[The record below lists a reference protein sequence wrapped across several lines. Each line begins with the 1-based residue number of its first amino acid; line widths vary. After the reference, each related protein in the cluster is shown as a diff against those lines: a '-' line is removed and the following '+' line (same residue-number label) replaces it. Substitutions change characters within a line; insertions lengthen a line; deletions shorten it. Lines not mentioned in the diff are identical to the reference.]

1 MVDIKLL
8 RDLGITQEFLKRRL
22 SVEPLSEG
30 ATTEEKTDQEKV
42 SKLLNRIRARVDAG
56 ESRSFAD
63 WQWLYMIDKAW
74 ETPFTQFHP
83 RLFGALEGGQMQTA
97 CSILSSLNLGGLVET
112 TKDASGKECQSFNEE
127 KFRLLVGLVRSYTT
141 IRWAKIVNDRRLTPF
156 HKFEPAKAL
165 AVQRARCEVL
175 TDRVQVMSIQY
186 SYFDVM
192 KWQVLKMLQYGT
204 AIKFIKEE
212 WHFEEQVR
220 YATPADIEAKKPR
233 LGSVTE
239 ADPEGASCVDGDK
252 VKYIER
258 EGLRYD
264 IPHPSRVYR
273 DLAHPLF
280 TINSDSGLSFL
291 GNWVVVPFRDVNK
304 KERFWN
310 TDKVTFGNES
320 IINTNKAFFE
330 TVYTAC
336 RLEIPVI
343 TRATAPTGGGSND
356 LQQQLVNDV
365 YTSDMDDKGVVLVN
379 HFEKLVPS
387 EWGLGNYDGPVWF
400 RFLLAG
406 NGRTVLYATPL
417 PSIPATYM
425 GYDADESRAKN
436 ASLAMEILP
445 YQYQFENLLQQVIES
460 CKQNL
465 ANLTLVNTDILDE
478 NQKKKLEGL
487 GPMLWKKLN
496 LFGASFRGIQKI
508 LQRMTGS
515 TTQDLGVS
523 LSLPKA
529 NIAELVNVSK
539 TVLDVL
545 ERVLVM
551 SSHEVA
557 QAASHEQTR
566 EEVRNIAQSTS
577 SRLTFTAT
585 PVDIERDAWK
595 RQIYA
600 YLMTYGDDDFYGTI
614 TSEIELTKEVL
625 TALGFS
631 FVDNDTL
638 AGKDKF
644 RRVRVKK
651 SALALPLYEFAS
663 TRDGEDRM
671 SDREVAMVMATFAR
685 DVMSNPITA
694 QAIGPDQALDMANR
708 IAHLAGVDRDF
719 KLQNVGGSP
728 EQQQAQAQ
736 EQLKQVVQMVLQ
748 QSQEQLVKAITPIV
762 TEMKEMQTEIATL
775 MRVTGIAPPPPGQGQ
790 GPTQG
795 VPPQM
800 PQMPMG
806 PPMGA

>member
-8 RDLGITQEFLKRRL
+8 RDLGITQEFLKQRL
-22 SVEPLSEG
+22 SVEPLPET
-30 ATTEEKTDQEKV
+30 ATPEQRTDQEKV
-42 SKLLNRIRARVDAG
+42 SKLLNRIRSRVDAG

-97 CSILSSLNLGGLVET
+97 CSILTSLNLGGLVET
-112 TKDASGKECQSFNEE
+112 TKDATGKECASFNED
-127 KFRLLVGLVRSYTT
+127 KFRLLVSLVRSYTT

-156 HKFEPAKAL
+156 HKYEPAKAM
-165 AVQRARCEVL
+165 AVQRAKCEVL
-175 TDRVQVMSIQY
+175 TDRIQVMSTQY

-192 KWQVLKMLQYGT
+192 KQQVLKMLQYGT
-204 AIKFIKEE
+204 ALKFIKEE

-220 YATPADIEAKKPR
+220 YATKDDIESKKPR
-233 LGSVTE
+233 LGSATE
-239 ADPEGASCVDGDK
+239 ADPEGVPCVEGDK
-252 VKYIER
+252 VKYISR

-264 IPHPSRVYR
+264 LPHLSRTYR
-273 DLAHPLF
+273 DLAHPLY
-280 TINSDSGLSFL
+280 TINSDSGCSFM
-291 GNWVVVPFRDVNK
+291 GNWMVVPYRDVNK
-304 KERFWN
+304 NVQFWN
-310 TDKVTFGNES
+310 TEKVTFGNES

-343 TRATAPTGGGSND
+343 TRATAPSTGSND

-387 EWGLGNYDGPVWF
+387 ECGLGPYDGPVWF

-445 YQYQFENLLQQVIES
+445 YQIQFENLLQQIIES

-465 ANLTLVNTDILDE
+465 ANLTLVNTDILDD

-529 NIAELVNVSK
+529 NIAELVNVLK

-585 PVDIERDAWK
+585 PVDIEREAWK
-595 RQIYA
+595 RQLYA

-614 TSEIELTKEVL
+614 PSETELTKEQIE
-625 TALGFS
+625 ALGFS
-631 FVDNDTL
+631 FVDNDEM

-651 SALALPLYEFAS
+651 SAMALPLYGFAS
-663 TRDGEDRM
+663 TRDGEDRT
-671 SDREVAMVMATFAR
+671 SDREVALVMATFYR
-685 DVMSNPITA
+685 DMMSNPITA

-708 IAHLAGVDRDF
+708 IAHFAGVDRDF
-719 KLQNVGGSP
+719 KLRNVGGSP
-728 EQQQAQAQ
+728 EQQQAEAQ
-736 EQLKQVVQMVLQ
+736 EQLKQVIQIVLKQTEEQMKV
-748 QSQEQLVKAITPIV
+748 AITPV
-762 TEMKEMQTEIATL
+762 LEELKEMQTEIGML
-775 MRVTGIAPPPPGQGQ
+775 MQITGAAPPPQGPPPGQA
-790 GPTQG
+790 GP
-795 VPPQM
+795 
-800 PQMPMG
+800 PMG
-806 PPMGA
+806 PPPMQ